1 MNWIQKNYERAFL
14 IAASVLAI
22 LGSIW
27 IILKASGFKS
37 RFVTEEV
44 VPNNKFDALKT
55 DAVADALKRVANVP
69 QWPANPQM
77 PLFSSTPFVVMNDRP
92 NEPFR
97 MRDPEGAKLRDPVP
111 NVWLVD
117 NGLDYTAID
126 VLEQDPDRDG
136 YSNLDEF
143 LGETDPNSSLSQ
155 PGWDTK
161 LHYVER
167 IEQPLTIRLSS
178 FDNGT
183 CSIAFITT
191 GPDGTEQRRNEF
203 IKVGASSAR
212 FEPGRFKIEDVKQE
226 TVQRFGSPTQVAVA
240 FMKDANDRKGSVIRL
255 EQGALVPHPTYVA
268 KFAYDLTA
276 ESFEVK
282 EGEDFELRKPA
293 GMTIT
298 VEEIGADQAVIAYVP
313 EGGNDL
319 TKKVKKLRGTA
330 PAAGKSAPSGS
341 SSEDSSEGGSE
352 GTSEDAAEAPAEEAS
367 EPAAEGSSEQ

>member
-14 IAASVLAI
+14 IAASALAI

-27 IILKASGFKS
+27 IILKASEFKS

-178 FDNGT
+178 GDNGT

-330 PAAGKSAPSGS
+330 PSAGKSAPSGS
-341 SSEDSSEGGSE
+341 SSEGSSEGGSE
-352 GTSEDAAEAPAEEAS
+352 GASEDAAEAPAEEAS
-367 EPAAEGSSEQ
+367 EPSAEGSSEQ

>member
-14 IAASVLAI
+14 IAASALAI

>member
-14 IAASVLAI
+14 IAASALAI

-330 PAAGKSAPSGS
+330 PSAGKSAPSGS

>member
-14 IAASVLAI
+14 IAASALAI

-44 VPNNKFDALKT
+44 VPNNKFDALKS

-183 CSIAFITT
+183 CSVAFITT

-330 PAAGKSAPSGS
+330 PSAGKSAPSGS
-341 SSEDSSEGGSE
+341 SSEESSEGGSE

>member
-14 IAASVLAI
+14 IAASALAI

-330 PAAGKSAPSGS
+330 PSAGKSAPSGS
-341 SSEDSSEGGSE
+341 SSEGSSEGGSE
-352 GTSEDAAEAPAEEAS
+352 GASEDAAEAPAEEAS
-367 EPAAEGSSEQ
+367 EPSAEGSSEQ

>member
-14 IAASVLAI
+14 IAASALAI

-341 SSEDSSEGGSE
+341 SSEESSEGGSE
-352 GTSEDAAEAPAEEAS
+352 GASEDAAEAPAEEAS

>member
-14 IAASVLAI
+14 IAASALAI

-203 IKVGASSAR
+203 IKEGAFSAR
-212 FEPGRFKIEDVKQE
+212 FEPGRFKIENVKQE

-240 FMKDANDRKGSVIRL
+240 FMKDANDRKGAVIRL

-330 PAAGKSAPSGS
+330 PSAGKSAPSGS